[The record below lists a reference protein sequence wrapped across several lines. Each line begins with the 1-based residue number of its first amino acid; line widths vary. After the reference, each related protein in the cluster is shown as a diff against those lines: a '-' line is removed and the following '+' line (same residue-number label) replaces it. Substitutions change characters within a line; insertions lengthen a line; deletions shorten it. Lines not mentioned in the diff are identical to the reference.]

1 MSSQSRKVLSFGP
14 FELSI
19 GNRLLTNGTKVVP
32 LGARAMDILIVLVEQ
47 ANKIISRRTLIER
60 VWPKRGADEVSLRVH
75 ISALRKALAQSDP
88 TRRYI
93 ANVPG
98 RGYSFVVPITSP
110 SLETS
115 EIDPA
120 SRSRLP
126 ARLTRMVGRK
136 DAIATIQAKLAAQK
150 FVTIVGPGGIGKTT
164 VAVAVAHEMLSIF
177 DGRVRFVDLSTLG
190 DASLVA
196 PAVASSFGLAIQT
209 NDVVPALID
218 HLLEAPTLLV
228 LDGCEHLVDAASALA
243 EKLFCGVPTL
253 HLLATSRETLRV
265 EGENV
270 HDLAALGCPP
280 DDQGISASRALEYPA
295 VQLLVDR
302 VRAVRGQFELADADA
317 PIAAGICRR
326 LDGIALAIELA
337 AGRVDIYGLGKTA
350 SLLDEHLNLTWAGRR
365 TAAARHQTLNAT
377 LEWSYDLL
385 DKREQ
390 LVLNRLGVFSG
401 GFTFEAAVAVVADD
415 KADEA
420 RVSDCVWELRSK
432 SLIAA
437 YGQESR
443 LRLLDTTRAFALQRL
458 AKSDEQNIFR
468 RRHALYFS
476 DLFRQGATMDASGW
490 PKMLGIE
497 VDNLRA
503 ALNWA
508 FSATGDS
515 EIGIELA
522 AASASTWMGMSL
534 LTECREWMRTAT
546 SRIDGVN
553 SGTRQEMVIQS
564 ALASCMM
571 FTGGMTEE
579 SYATWAKARLL
590 AESLNDTEHQLTSLL
605 VLWAHQIRIPD
616 YPEATGLADRCGDVA
631 ERSGDR
637 GAIAMANYMRGVTY
651 HHSGRILEAEGRLEL
666 SLHRDDEASRQSL
679 IKRFGYDRKADALGV
694 LANLVWLRG
703 SPDQARRLNQ
713 MSIAEARQLG
723 HAVPLCV
730 ALTWASFNI
739 YLTNPDDEET
749 EAIANELVEHAGKY
763 AVESYHGFG
772 LAMQA
777 LCRARR
783 GEAEAAAAT
792 LYSGLEKLSAARYG
806 VFNWFM
812 QAELARCMAAAGQP
826 RQALD
831 IFEAAKINLDERQW
845 YAPELLR
852 IRGELALGNSEG
864 LVVCREYFGRALALS
879 TEQAS
884 LSWALRAATSSVM
897 AEKTAE
903 RKEAAWKTLQATYEK
918 FREGFDTFDLG
929 LAKQVLNGSYSHGGV
944 VGAGARRIV
953 PVKVSIDPSGA
964 ANRAKAGEFIGQGE
978 SSNRR
983 SFE

>member
-1 MSSQSRKVLSFGP
+1 MSGQNRKVLSFGP

-32 LGARAMDILIVLVEQ
+32 LGARAMDVLVVLVEQ
-47 ANKIISRRTLIER
+47 ANKVVSRRTLIER

-75 ISALRKALAQSDP
+75 ISALRKALAQNDP

-98 RGYSFVVPITSP
+98 RGYRFIVPITSP
-110 SLETS
+110 SLETP
-115 EIDPA
+115 EIDLA
-120 SRSRLP
+120 ATSWLP

-164 VAVAVAHEMLSIF
+164 VAISVTHEMRSIF
-177 DGRVRFVDLSTLG
+177 DGRVRFVDLSSLG

-196 PAVASSFGLAIQT
+196 SAVASSFGLAIQT

-228 LDGCEHLVDAASALA
+228 LDSCEHLIDGASALA
-243 EKLFCGVPTL
+243 ERLFCRVPAL
-253 HLLATSRETLRV
+253 HILATSREALRV

-270 HDLAALGCPP
+270 HELAALACPP
-280 DDQGISASRALEYPA
+280 DDQGISAARALEYPA
-295 VQLLVDR
+295 VQLLVER
-302 VRAVRGQFELADADA
+302 VRAVRGQFELVDADA

-337 AGRVDIYGLGKTA
+337 ACRVVIYGLGKTA
-350 SLLDEHLNLTWAGRR
+350 SLLDDHLNLTWAGRR

-377 LEWSYDLL
+377 LEWSYGLL
-385 DKREQ
+385 DERER
-390 LVLNRLGVFSG
+390 LVLSRLGVFSG
-401 GFTFEAAVAVVADD
+401 GFTFEAAIAVVADE
-415 KADEA
+415 KVDEA

-437 YGQESR
+437 YGHESR
-443 LRLLDTTRAFALQRL
+443 LRLLDVTRAFALQRL
-458 AKSDEQNIFR
+458 PESDGQFFR
-468 RRHALYFS
+468 RHHALYFS
-476 DLFRQGATMDASGW
+476 DLFRRGAAMDASGW
-490 PKMLGIE
+490 PKALGIE

-503 ALNWA
+503 ALNWT
-508 FSATGDS
+508 FSAAGDA

-522 AASASTWMGMSL
+522 AASAGTWMGMSL
-534 LTECREWMRTAT
+534 LTECREWMRKAI
-546 SRIDGVN
+546 SRLDDVN

-590 AESLNDTEHQLTSLL
+590 AEGLKDAEHQLVSLL
-605 VLWAHQIRIPD
+605 VLWAHQIRVPN
-616 YPEATGLADRCGDVA
+616 YPEATRLADHCGDVA

-651 HHSGRILEAEGRLEL
+651 HHTARILEAEGCLEL

-703 SPDQARRLNQ
+703 SPDHARRLNR
-713 MSIAEARQLG
+713 MSIAEARQLD

-730 ALTWASFNI
+730 ALTWASFNM
-739 YLTNPDDEET
+739 YLTSPDDDET
-749 EAIANELVEHAGKY
+749 EALANELVEHARKY

-777 LCRARR
+777 LGRARR

-806 VFNWFM
+806 VFNWFL
-812 QAELARCMAAAGQP
+812 QAELARSTAAAG
-826 RQALD
+826 RLRLALD
-831 IFEAAKINLDERQW
+831 IFETAKINLDEGQW

-852 IRGELALGNSEG
+852 IRGELALSNNEG
-864 LVVCREYFGRALALS
+864 LAVCRDYFLRALDLS
-879 TEQAS
+879 ARQAS
-884 LSWALRAATSSVM
+884 LSWELRAATSLVI
-897 AEKTAE
+897 AEKSLE
-903 RKEAAWKTLQATYEK
+903 KKEAASKTLQAVYTK
-918 FREGFDTFDLG
+918 FREGFDTLDLQ
-929 LAKQVLNGSYSHGGV
+929 LAIQVLNGSSSQADV
-944 VGAGARRIV
+944 VRVVR
-953 PVKVSIDPSGA
+953 
-964 ANRAKAGEFIGQGE
+964 
-978 SSNRR
+978 
-983 SFE
+983 

>member
-1 MSSQSRKVLSFGP
+1 MSGQNGKVLSFGP

-32 LGARAMDILIVLVEQ
+32 LGARAMDILIVLLEQ
-47 ANKIISRRTLIER
+47 ANKVVSRRTLIER
-60 VWPKRGADEVSLRVH
+60 VWPKRGAEEVSLRVH

-88 TRRYI
+88 ARRYI

-98 RGYSFVVPITSP
+98 RGYSFVVPTMSP
-110 SLETS
+110 SVETS
-115 EIDPA
+115 EIDLA
-120 SRSRLP
+120 SRSPLP
-126 ARLTRMVGRK
+126 ARLARMVGRK

-164 VAVAVAHEMLSIF
+164 VAVAVTHEMRSIF
-177 DGRVRFVDLSTLG
+177 DGRVRFVDLSSLG
-190 DASLVA
+190 DAALVA
-196 PAVASSFGLAIQT
+196 PAVASSFGLTIQT

-228 LDGCEHLVDAASALA
+228 LDGCEHLIDGASALA
-243 EKLFCGVPTL
+243 EKLFCRVPTL
-253 HLLATSRETLRV
+253 HLLATSREALRV

-270 HDLAALGCPP
+270 HELAALGCPP
-280 DDQGISASRALEYPA
+280 DDQAISASRALEYPA

-302 VRAVRGQFELADADA
+302 VRAVRGQFDLADADA

-337 AGRVDIYGLGKTA
+337 ACRVDIYGFGKTA
-350 SLLDEHLNLTWAGRR
+350 SLLDDHLNLTWAGRR

-377 LEWSYDLL
+377 LEWSYGLL
-385 DKREQ
+385 DEGER
-390 LVLNRLGVFSG
+390 LVLSRLGVFSG
-401 GFTFEAAVAVVADD
+401 GFTFEAAIAVVADD
-415 KADEA
+415 KVDEA

-432 SLIAA
+432 SLISA

-458 AKSDEQNIFR
+458 AESDEQLFR
-468 RRHALYFS
+468 RRHAIYFS
-476 DLFRQGATMDASGW
+476 DLFRQGAAMNASGW
-490 PKMLGIE
+490 PKALGIE

-508 FSATGDS
+508 FSAAGDA

-522 AASASTWMGMSL
+522 AASAGTWMGMSL
-534 LTECREWMRTAT
+534 LTECREWMRKAI
-546 SRIDGVN
+546 SHLDAVN

-579 SYATWAKARLL
+579 SYATWAKALLL
-590 AESLNDTEHQLTSLL
+590 AEGLKDAEHQLVSLL
-605 VLWAHQIRIPD
+605 VLWAHQIRIPN
-616 YPEATGLADRCGDVA
+616 YPKAVELADRCGEVA

-651 HHSGRILEAEGRLEL
+651 HHSGRILEAEGCLEL

-703 SPDQARRLNQ
+703 SPDHARRLNG
-713 MSIAEARQLG
+713 MSIAEARQLD

-730 ALTWASFNI
+730 ALTWASFNM
-739 YLTNPDDEET
+739 YLTNPDDDET
-749 EAIANELVEHAGKY
+749 EALANELVEHAGKF

-777 LCRARR
+777 LCTARR

-806 VFNWFM
+806 VFNWIL
-812 QAELARCMAAAGQP
+812 QAELARCTAAAGRP

-852 IRGELALGNSEG
+852 IRGELALSNNEG
-864 LVVCREYFGRALALS
+864 LPVCREYFSRALALS

-884 LSWALRAATSSVM
+884 LSWTLRAATSSVI
-897 AEKTAE
+897 AEKTVG
-903 RKEAAWKTLQATYEK
+903 RKEAAWRTLQATYGK
-918 FREGFDTFDLG
+918 FREGFDTYDLG
-929 LAKQVLNGSYSHGGV
+929 LAKQILNGSYSHGGA
-944 VGAGARRIV
+944 VGAGARRVV
-953 PVKVSIDPSGA
+953 PVEVSIDPSGA
-964 ANRAKAGEFIGQGE
+964 ANRPEAGEFIGQGE
-978 SSNRR
+978 SLNRR